1 LPFGVIVDQL
11 FGPAPKLPISI
22 EVNFKRFPEGTL
34 LNYAGLGTL
43 RSFFR
48 NSLKEAA
55 ALLFGSA
62 GRVLNMPVEQDEQL
76 WEAVNTHSKDLYL
89 ELTLFFKDT
98 DPSSAKYLP
107 LRIVTAQGTL
117 TPPIKAKDEVHE
129 ITLQELVTRYCGEHR
144 QVTIQGVKM
153 PLEASLWWCWQ
164 MLSHPDQFLYVVV
177 AQ

>member
-1 LPFGVIVDQL
+1 LPFGVIADQL
-11 FGPAPKLPISI
+11 FGPAPRLPISI

-34 LNYAGLGTL
+34 

-48 NSLKEAA
+48 NSLKEAS

-76 WEAVNTHSKDLYL
+76 WESVNTHSKELYL
-89 ELTLFFKDT
+89 ELTQFFKDT

-107 LRIVTAQGTL
+107 LRIVTAQGAL
-117 TPPIKAKDEVHE
+117 TPPIKAKDDEM
-129 ITLQELVTRYCGEHR
+129 TLQELVTRYCGEHQ
-144 QVTIQGVKM
+144 QVTIQGVKV
-153 PLEASLWWCWQ
+153 PLEASLWWGWQ